1 MISCI
6 SMSGR
11 FSSVVV
17 MPLIRWSFTKFYKC
31 KHIHNVIY
39 PQVCVYH
46 EASVSNN
53 HSKLMYKIS
62 EILRENH
69 VAFSLRC
76 RTGQNDWRKT
86 GRYQTMFQLIVSCTY
101 NFIINDQN
109 IGPLSLISSSPY
121 LLLSLSHSLTP
132 PLSSF
137 LLLPLSLPPSLP
149 LSLSLYLH
157 LSSDLI
163 SLSPPLPLFL
173 SYSSSILLYL
183 SPLSLPG
190 TRTTSRHRALYYQV
204 SCHYHVSYLGNQGYP
219 GNQLLQ
225 FLFQL
230 LSGWTLKSSNPESSR
245 SQSDHGHLIWKLKI
259 KFITSI

>member
-1 MISCI
+1 
-6 SMSGR
+6 
-11 FSSVVV
+11 
-17 MPLIRWSFTKFYKC
+17 
-31 KHIHNVIY
+31 
-39 PQVCVYH
+39 
-46 EASVSNN
+46 
-53 HSKLMYKIS
+53 
-62 EILRENH
+62 
-69 VAFSLRC
+69 
-76 RTGQNDWRKT
+76 
-86 GRYQTMFQLIVSCTY
+86 MFQLIVSGTY
-101 NFIINDQN
+101 FNVNDQN
-109 IGPLSLISSSPY
+109 ISPLSFS
-121 LLLSLSHSLTP
+121 
-132 PLSSF
+132 
-137 LLLPLSLPPSLP
+137 PSLP
-149 LSLSLYLH
+149 LSLSHSLPIF
-157 LSSDLI
+157 LSPSPTLLTSLSPSLFI

-190 TRTTSRHRALYYQV
+190 TRTSTTSRHRALYYQV